1 MFSFTAI
8 NKAEAIINNPNKTT
22 LTDDEKGLLAEH
34 RTHLIERINFYRGI
48 LKQNYDKVIEC
59 EGLNAE

>member
-22 LTDDEKGLLAEH
+22 LTDDEKDFWLS
-34 RTHLIERINFYRGI
+34 IEPI
-48 LKQNYDKVIEC
+48 
-59 EGLNAE
+59 